1 MSHPESNYK
10 NSFNFKKAVNH
21 VVLMLESCLNYQ
33 QNPRDTL
40 YTLMVIKG
48 HLKVISGS
56 FQGHFEVKCQKSQK
70 IAILRLV
77 FTT

>member
-40 YTLMVIKG
+40 HTLMVIKG
-48 HLKVISGS
+48 HLKVI
-56 FQGHFEVKCQKSQK
+56 
-70 IAILRLV
+70 
-77 FTT
+77 